1 VYLNFA
7 ENAHLMVT
15 GRRECGRTTTLAT
28 IMSEIGRL
36 YAPGASSAPPPPAG
50 QPSAQVWLV
59 DPRRQLLTVLGPEY
73 VEKFAYNLDG
83 VQAIMNDMSAL
94 LASREPPPGLSAEEL
109 LSHSW
114 WSGPEI
120 FLIVDDIQQMPA
132 GFDSPL
138 HKAAAWVTRAADV
151 GLHVIVTRTFGGW
164 SSAGSDPMLRA
175 LHQANAPLLVMDAD
189 PDEGFIRGKMKG
201 GPLPRG
207 RGLLMAEDTGVFVQV
222 AATEF
227 RKQDAK

>member
-1 VYLNFA
+1 
-7 ENAHLMVT
+7 M
-15 GRRECGRTTTLAT
+15 
-28 IMSEIGRL
+28 
-36 YAPGASSAPPPPAG
+36 
-50 QPSAQVWLV
+50 
-59 DPRRQLLTVLGPEY
+59 
-73 VEKFAYNLDG
+73 EKFAYNLDG
-83 VQAIMNDMSAL
+83 VQAMMGE
-94 LASREPPPGLSAEEL
+94 LAEVLAGREPPPGLSAQEL
-109 LSHSW
+109 LSRSW

-120 FLIVDDIQQMPA
+120 FLIVDDVQQLPP

-151 GLHVIVTRTFGGW
+151 GLHVLVTRTFGGW
-164 SSAGSDPMLRA
+164 SSAGSDPILRA

-222 AATEF
+222 AATEL
-227 RKQDAK
+227 RK